1 VSKESVKHNIE
12 EAMAPPELASL
23 LNSIVEFIGR
33 FLVLSSHQL
42 DAIALWIVHSYIFE
56 NAYYTPYLKI
66 WSPEMQCGKTLLL
79 EVMEVLAARP
89 WLTGR
94 VTAAVLPRKIDA
106 ERPTLLLDESDAA
119 FNAGGD
125 YSESLRGILN
135 TGYRRPGK
143 TSVCVGQGANIS
155 YKDFSTYCP
164 KAIAGI
170 GKGLPKTVADR
181 SIDIAMK
188 KKTNSE
194 KVQDWTPDSD
204 AVSEPATR
212 LKSGLDAWSQE
223 TECLLLPADRLDAL
237 DSRKNDIWAVLFRI
251 AAEAG
256 NQWPER
262 AREAALALSAGIT
275 VQDSNGV
282 WLLTDIRAVFD
293 ESGASILPTRKL
305 LEALNAMED
314 SPWHDLHGKP
324 LGGRKLADMLDV
336 YGIAPTT
343 QRVGAEKKPAKCY
356 YRSSFE
362 DAWTRYAPPSNRN
375 KSNETP
381 AAHNDHVNGETDK
394 SNSAPGNPSMLP
406 IGPKPSSAWASGGE
420 SVVTDVTDTEEVH
433 DF

>member
-1 VSKESVKHNIE
+1 MSKESVNHTIQ
-12 EAMAPPELASL
+12 EAMAPADLAAL
-23 LNSIVEFIGR
+23 LQGTVEFIGR
-33 FLVLSSHQL
+33 FLVLSPHQF
-42 DAIALWIVHSYIFE
+42 DAIALWIAHTHMFE

-79 EVMEVLAARP
+79 EVMEVLVARP

-106 ERPTLLLDESDAA
+106 EQPALLLDESDAA

-155 YKDFSTYCP
+155 YKDFSTFCP

-170 GKGLPKTVADR
+170 GKSLPKTVDDR
-181 SIDIAMK
+181 SIEIAMK

-194 KVQDWTPDSD
+194 KVEDWTPDLD
-204 AVSEPATR
+204 EVSERAIR
-212 LKSGLDAWSQE
+212 LKDGLDAWSQG
-223 TECLLLPADRLDAL
+223 TDCHLLPLDRLDAL

-293 ESGASILPTRKL
+293 ESGTSILPTRKL

-314 SPWHDLHGKP
+314 SPWQDLHGKP

-343 QRVGAEKKPAKCY
+343 QRVGVEKKPAKCY
-356 YRSSFE
+356 YRSSFQ

-381 AAHNDHVNGETDK
+381 AAHDDHVNGETEK
-394 SNSAPGNPSMLP
+394 SNSATDNPSMLP
-406 IGPKPSSAWASGGE
+406 IGQMPSSAWTSDGG
-420 SVVTDVTDTEEVH
+420 SVVTDVTDSEEVH